1 MEINLAQLKGSCECG
16 RNHAITTKTII
27 MEPGA
32 INRILDVTEALEIK
46 SMGCIICDTNTKD
59 FAEAVA
65 LKISANL
72 YIHKPVIVLQ
82 ADGLEASDKCV
93 QEAEAEI
100 SPYVSWLAAVGSGTV
115 HTITRFLAN
124 KMKIPFVSVPTA
136 AATDGFAGTVN
147 TMSWNGYIKTF
158 TGVAPLAV
166 FADNDIFLNAPYRLT
181 AAGISETLSKYMSL
195 ADWKCGN
202 IFLNEP
208 FCERVYELVKTAVD
222 SVFENLPAI
231 HAGDAEACE
240 TLMLSLLMAG
250 ISMQMWGDS
259 RPVSGG
265 ERQLVQFWDMC
276 VVNKKPNALQGE
288 KIGVGLLTALRHCEK
303 ALQIANPERKM
314 LGYEGMP
321 QSVMKSK
328 FGPMYESVL
337 KENQPDPLKSVTPE
351 IMLEKFPELQKIISS
366 IPSARKLRPHM
377 QAAGCMTKME
387 DIGLDSGIIPDSLML
402 APFVRRRFTVM
413 RVLKLLKI

>member
-1 MEINLAQLKGSCECG
+1 MEINLAQLKGGCECG
-16 RNHAITTKTII
+16 RSHFIKTKTII
-27 MEPGA
+27 IEPGA
-32 INRILDVTEALEIK
+32 INRIADVTGALELK
-46 SMGCIICDTNTKD
+46 SMGCIICDTNTLVY
-59 FAEAVA
+59 AEAVA
-65 LKISANL
+65 LKLSANL

-100 SPYVSWLAAVGSGTV
+100 SPYVSWLVAVGSGTV

-136 AATDGFAGTVN
+136 ASTDGFAGTVN

-158 TGVAPLAV
+158 TGIAPLAV
-166 FADNDIFLNAPYRLT
+166 FADADIYLNAPYRLT
-181 AAGISETLSKYMSL
+181 AAGICETLSKYMSL
-195 ADWKCGN
+195 ADWQCGKL
-202 IFLNEP
+202 FLNEP
-208 FCERVYELVKTAVD
+208 FCDRVYELVKTAVD
-222 SVFENLPAI
+222 SVYETLPAI
-231 HAGDAEACE
+231 HANDAEAYE
-240 TLMLSLLMAG
+240 TLMLSLLMSG
-250 ISMQMWGDS
+250 VSMQMWGDS

-265 ERQLVQFWDMC
+265 ERQLAQFWDMR
-276 VVNKKPNALQGE
+276 VVNQKPDALQGE

-303 ALQIANPERKM
+303 VLQIASPERKM

-328 FGPMYESVL
+328 FGLMYEAIL

-351 IMLEKFPELQKIISS
+351 MMLEKFPELKQIISS
-366 IPSARKLRPHM
+366 IPSARKLRPSM
-377 QAAGCMTKME
+377 QAAGCATKME
-387 DIGLDSGIIPDSLML
+387 DIGLTSEIIPDSLLL
-402 APFVRRRFTVM
+402 APFVRRRFTIM